1 MLPGQVMALL
11 TCETAISPS
20 LIDIPLGA
28 RISDEKIHSFQCAGN
43 KLTSV
48 QFHVIYSLLTAI
60 DLQDLIHCGHFI
72 MLYIFIW
79 TQKQIWNKQK
89 ITVKMQDEVQGNV
102 THQRISFSTS
112 LSPRAHQSNSVAQ
125 KNVDIFQLQST
136 RRREKKEFI
145 YYS

>member
-1 MLPGQVMALL
+1 MLLGQVMALL
-11 TCETAISPS
+11 AFETAISPS
-20 LIDIPLGA
+20 LIDMPLGA
-28 RISDEKIHSFQCAGN
+28 LISDEKIHSFQYAGK

-48 QFHVIYSLLTAI
+48 QFCVIYSLLTAI
-60 DLQDLIHCGHFI
+60 DLQDLIHCGHLI
-72 MLYIFIW
+72 MLYLFLW

-89 ITVKMQDEVQGNV
+89 ITVKMQAEVQGIV

-125 KNVDIFQLQST
+125 RKCLHISAAKHDKT
-136 RRREKKEFI
+136 RKKEFI